1 MEVWDWEWISWVGW
15 RQVKVK
21 LGERSMGHGVLCRL
35 SRLCVKGEDVGCTG
49 EADGGEVCCR
59 T

>member
-1 MEVWDWEWISWVGW
+1 MGLGMDISGFG
-15 RQVKVK
+15 QVKVK

-35 SRLCVKGEDVGCTG
+35 CSLCMEGEDVGCRG

>member
-1 MEVWDWEWISWVGW
+1 M
-15 RQVKVK
+15 K